1 MTRPR
6 TVLLLG
12 ILTLGLGVDTAL
24 AQAVSGTVVDSASRQ
39 PIAGAVVQLLGP
51 GGEERGRGLS
61 DARGAFALRPSG
73 DIRRVRVVRIGFL
86 PFVAELARIASPGD
100 ATPLGEIAM
109 RRIPAFLDPVR
120 VVAAQCRTR
129 GNRGQSPIGLI
140 EQARAGLLTSVVTR
154 EQNPATMTRITYE
167 RRFDGDLRVPT
178 QQRLR
183 LDSATAQT
191 RSFSAVQDAAG
202 FVRRGFMDVI
212 AGEQY
217 FFAPDAEVLLDD
229 RFAAGY
235 CFRVMPRNR
244 DRPREIGLGFE
255 PADRR
260 PGRVD
265 VEGALWI
272 DTVARELRELEFRY
286 VGLDRRVAS
295 QEPGGSISFHTLTNG
310 MVVVDRWQL
319 RMIGATTDT
328 VASSRAGTV
337 RLRGRFIELHS
348 GGELTG
354 AAWADG
360 TRFAGTLGSV
370 RGSARWPDGTPA
382 RATWLALSN
391 TPYRSATDDEGRF
404 AFSGLIPGRYR
415 VVVVDSALLS
425 VGLSIPTELHIRS
438 DRDSLEQDLV
448 LPSRADLV
456 AEQCRREGSAPPRA
470 RPTYLLGRALRS
482 DGSPI
487 EGATWS
493 LRAIEDG
500 EWTDLA
506 VNGRTG
512 SDGTMPYC
520 AGLRRGMQVELIVRS
535 PEGLTDAKRLVLED
549 AATIVPVVFP
559 RP

>member
-1 MTRPR
+1 MPRPLAL
-6 TVLLLG
+6 LLLG
-12 ILTLGLGVDTAL
+12 SLLLGSAATLVA
-24 AQAVSGTVVDSASRQ
+24 AQGIRGMVVDSASRQ
-39 PIAGAVVQLLGP
+39 PISGAVVQLLGP
-51 GGEERGRGLS
+51 GGEDRGRGLS
-61 DARGAFALRPSG
+61 DARGAFSLRPSG
-73 DIRRVRVVRIGFL
+73 DVRRVRIVRIGFL
-86 PFVAELARIASPGD
+86 PFVAELARHAAPGD
-100 ATPLGEIAM
+100 VTPLGEIAM

-140 EQARAGLLTSVVTR
+140 EQARAGLLNSVVSR
-154 EQNPATMTRITYE
+154 DQNPATMTRITYE
-167 RRFDGDLRVPT
+167 RRFDGDRRAPT

-183 LDSATAQT
+183 FDSATAQSK
-191 RSFSAVQDAAG
+191 SFSAVQDAEA
-202 FVRRGFMDVI
+202 FVRRGFVDVVDG
-212 AGEQY
+212 AQY

-235 CFRVMPRNR
+235 CFRVMPRAR
-244 DRPREIGLGFE
+244 ARPREIGLGFE

-265 VEGALWI
+265 VDGVLWI

-286 VGLDRRVAS
+286 VGLTRRVET
-295 QEPGGSISFHTLTNG
+295 QEPGGRISFHTLANG

-319 RMIGATTDT
+319 RMIGAATDT
-328 VASSRAGTV
+328 IASTRAGSP

-348 GGELTG
+348 GGELTS

-360 TRFAGTLGSV
+360 TRFAGRLGSV

-382 RATWLALSN
+382 RSTLLALSN

-404 AFSGLIPGRYR
+404 VFAGLIPGRYR

-425 VGLSIPTELHIRS
+425 VGLSIPTDLYFRS
-438 DRDSLEQDLV
+438 DRDSLVQDLA

-456 AEQCRREGSAPPRA
+456 AAQCGRGAAASRA
-470 RPTYLLGRALRS
+470 RPTYLLGRALRD
-482 DGSPI
+482 DGSPV

-493 LRAIEDG
+493 LRAIQDG
-500 EWTDLA
+500 EWADLA

-512 SDGTMPYC
+512 SDGMMPYC
-520 AGLRRGMQVELIVRS
+520 TGLRRGMQIELIVQS